1 MNIVALAV
9 LIIVFLLQ
17 LAIPKVRFSI
27 RGNGLLIFTA
37 SALLIF
43 GFAFYNSYQQY
54 QAWLSN
60 GFTKSFLPP
69 YQNLDYFIYYAR
81 YHFFNPYLLSLGMGI
96 LFFFGA
102 LFLNKKYAGRFFED
116 IEPYLML
123 TALFLSGTPGWLV
136 YAFVFFSVYLLASI
150 GLTFYEVALKN
161 RESPRLPFYY
171 LWLPSSLFTILI
183 SRWLIELPQWQILN
197 FYKSLS

>member
-1 MNIVALAV
+1 M
-9 LIIVFLLQ
+9 
-17 LAIPKVRFSI
+17 
-27 RGNGLLIFTA
+27 IFTV
-37 SALLIF
+37 STILIF
-43 GFAFYNSYQQY
+43 GFAFYNSYAQY
-54 QAWLSN
+54 QAWLNN

-69 YQNLDYFIYYAR
+69 YQNWDYFVFYSR

-102 LFLNKKYAGRFFED
+102 TFLNKKYDRRFFED

-136 YAFVFFSVYLLASI
+136 YAFAFMTVYLFAS
-150 GLTFYEVALKN
+150 LFYTFYEVILKK

-171 LWLPSSLFTILI
+171 LWLPSSLFTIILEPVLKI
-183 SRWLIELPQWQILN
+183 SLDALR
-197 FYKSLS
+197 FYK

>member
-1 MNIVALAV
+1 MNIVASAV

-17 LAIPKVRFSI
+17 LAIPKARFSN
-27 RGNGLLIFTA
+27 RRNGLLIFGTA
-37 SALLIF
+37 LFLIF
-43 GFAFYNSYQQY
+43 GFAFYNSYAQY

-60 GFTKSFLPP
+60 GFTKTFLPP
-69 YQNLDYFIYYAR
+69 YQNLDYFIYYSR
-81 YHFFNPYLLSLGMGI
+81 YHFFNQFLLSGLMGI

-102 LFLNKKYAGRFFED
+102 KFLNRKYDGRFFED

-136 YAFVFFSVYLLASI
+136 YAFVFFAVYLLASMVY
-150 GLTFYEVALKN
+150 TFYEVVLKK

-171 LWLPSSLFTILI
+171 LWLPSSLSTIILEPVLKI
-183 SRWLIELPQWQILN
+183 SLDALR
-197 FYKSLS
+197 FYK